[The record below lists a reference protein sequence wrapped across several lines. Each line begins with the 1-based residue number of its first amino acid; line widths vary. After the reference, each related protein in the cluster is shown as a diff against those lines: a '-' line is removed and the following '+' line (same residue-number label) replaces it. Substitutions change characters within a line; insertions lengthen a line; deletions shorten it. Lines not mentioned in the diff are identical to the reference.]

1 MENKSVF
8 TRILAFIGCGLVWL
22 PILAPFIFAFIWLFR
37 RGKFMVDFLM
47 PAEVFPVALV
57 GAGLLLWA
65 AWRAR
70 SQKKLIGWSLVSAIV
85 LLGGSQGLAVVTGM
99 ASGQTE
105 PSGWLMAIV
114 LGAIILFDL
123 ALVAVGLGGILLL
136 RDLLK
141 RSKEG

>member
-1 MENKSVF
+1 MEKKG
-8 TRILAFIGCGLVWL
+8 ILTKTLVIIGCGLVWL
-22 PILAPFIFAFIWLFR
+22 PILAPFIFAIVWLYR
-37 RGKFMVDFLM
+37 RVKFMVDFLL

-70 SQKKLIGWSLVSAIV
+70 SQKNLIGWSLVGAIV

-105 PSGWLMAIV
+105 SSGWLMAIV

-123 ALVAVGLGGILLL
+123 ALVAVGVGGILLL
-136 RDLLK
+136 RELLK
-141 RSKEG
+141 RPKEG